1 MALVLVQQLGK
12 KQSANK
18 LEKFIAERLS
28 EKLKALQLEQQIK
41 ARMES
46 VALRLQ
52 QRLQSLN
59 ERMQK

>member
-1 MALVLVQQLGK
+1 MLVQQLGK

-41 ARMES
+41 ARMEN

-52 QRLQSLN
+52 QRLLSLN

>member
-1 MALVLVQQLGK
+1 MLVQQLGK